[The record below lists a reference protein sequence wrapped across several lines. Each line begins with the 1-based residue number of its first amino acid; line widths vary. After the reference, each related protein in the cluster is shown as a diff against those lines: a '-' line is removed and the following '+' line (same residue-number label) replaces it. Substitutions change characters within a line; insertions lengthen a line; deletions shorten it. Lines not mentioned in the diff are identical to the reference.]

1 MTTLRSCLERA
12 LTTLRSYL
20 ERAPTTRRRC
30 LARPVVA
37 AALLA
42 AVGGC
47 TQRDAPP
54 PYVPG
59 LGEIM
64 SAQQMRHVKLWLA
77 AEAGNWDLVRYEI
90 DELDEGFAD
99 AIEYHPTHRNTDLP
113 LAELIPQMTREPI
126 AALRR
131 ADEARDRA
139 AFQQA
144 FDALTDG
151 CNGCH
156 RATNFGFNV
165 VRRPTGNPFV
175 DQDFAPPPAD
185 G

>member
-1 MTTLRSCLERA
+1 MREGAAVNTILPRRA
-12 LTTLRSYL
+12 
-20 ERAPTTRRRC
+20 RAVIAATV
-30 LARPVVA
+30 LA
-37 AALLA
+37 AAL
-42 AVGGC
+42 GC
-47 TQRDAPP
+47 TRSDTPP

-64 SAQQMRHVKLWLA
+64 SGQQMRHAKLWLA
-77 AEAGNWDLVRYEI
+77 GEAGNWELVRYEI
-90 DELDEGFAD
+90 DELDEGFGD
-99 AIEYHPTHRNTDLP
+99 AIACHPTHRNTDLP
-113 LAELIPQMTREPI
+113 LAELIPQMMREPI

-131 ADEARDRA
+131 ASDARDRA
-139 AFQQA
+139 AFEQA

-165 VRRPTGNPFV
+165 VTRPTSNPFV
-175 DQDFAPPPAD
+175 NQDFAPPATA

>member
-1 MTTLRSCLERA
+1 MREGAAVRTPL
-12 LTTLRSYL
+12 
-20 ERAPTTRRRC
+20 RRR
-30 LARPVVA
+30 AR
-37 AALLA
+37 ALLA
-42 AVGGC
+42 ALSLGMAAGC
-47 TQRDAPP
+47 TPSDAPP

-64 SAQQMRHVKLWLA
+64 SGQQMRHAKLWLA
-77 AEAGNWDLVRYEI
+77 GEAGNWELVRYEI
-90 DELDEGFAD
+90 DELEEGFDD
-99 AIEYHPTHRNTDLP
+99 AVAYHPTHRNTDLP

-139 AFQQA
+139 AFEQA
-144 FDALTDG
+144 FDALTDA

-156 RATNFGFNV
+156 RATSFGFNV
-165 VRRPTGNPFV
+165 VTRPRGNPFV
-175 DQDFAPPPAD
+175 NQDFAPPPAE